1 MGQRMILTGFS
12 YEEDVRRRQAGYV
25 AAMLPRVRDI
35 RRRGSCALDLCA
47 IAAGL
52 ADGYVEE
59 GAYLWDH
66 AAGALVATEAGAA
79 FALLRSPSGN
89 DLVVCAP
96 SDGMDDFVSLLHQCG
111 FVGNT

>member
-1 MGQRMILTGFS
+1 
-12 YEEDVRRRQAGYV
+12 
-25 AAMLPRVRDI
+25 MLPRIRDI
-35 RRRGSCALDLCA
+35 RRRGACALDLCA
-47 IAAGL
+47 VASGL

-59 GAYLWDH
+59 GANLWDH

-89 DLVVCAP
+89 DLAVCAP
-96 SDGMDDFVSLLHQCG
+96 KGGFEDFLNLLHDCG